1 MPPKKQKAKRSWN
14 VYLSVVPAVILVAFI
29 VYLVAIPPATN
40 IATTPNNTMQQTVG
54 VGEMAKPFTLNLI
67 DSTGLKEEKI
77 SFNPPTGKIVF
88 IDFVH
93 EWCVHCRNMAPVI
106 EDLHKTYA
114 QKGVTF
120 ITIAGGY
127 NTNAEKTAEFI
138 RTYGINWRVGFDPD
152 LNTFRSYGVRGT
164 PTYVIIDRDGR
175 IAAKLSGEQTYQ
187 KLAEEIEKLLRS

>member
-1 MPPKKQKAKRSWN
+1 M
-14 VYLSVVPAVILVAFI
+14 YLAVVPAVILVAFI

-40 IATTPNNTMQQTVG
+40 IATTRNNTVQQTVG
-54 VGEMAKPFTLNLI
+54 AGEIAKPFTLNLI
-67 DSTGLKEEKI
+67 DSTGLREEKI

-138 RTYGINWRVGFDPD
+138 RTYGINWQVGFDPD

-175 IAAKLSGEQTYQ
+175 IAAKLAGEQTYQ
-187 KLAEEIEKLLRS
+187 KLADEIEKLLRS